1 MFSKIILKLKRMY
14 IKTIDRI
21 IFYIGKK
28 NNVFAKIGC
37 DVDGDIVY
45 YHGNQYYINLIENRF
60 IRLNIDTLDLLNSN
74 NTVNKNKRTYWRL
87 PSHEN

>member
-1 MFSKIILKLKRMY
+1 MFSKIIIKLKRMY

-28 NNVFAKIGC
+28 NNVFAELGC

-45 YHGNQYYINLIENRF
+45 YHGNQYYINLIENKF
-60 IRLNIDTLDLLNSN
+60 IRLTLTNIDIPDY
-74 NTVNKNKRTYWRL
+74 TVNKNKRTYWRS